1 MLHYSMVISVG
12 VVIMLVSMV
21 KLRLDNVVCLVV
33 ETYLHC
39 VEVFGEIE
47 FMT

>member
-1 MLHYSMVISVG
+1 MLHYSVVINVG

-21 KLRLDNVVCLVV
+21 KLHLDNVVCLVV
-33 ETYLHC
+33 GTYLHC
-39 VEVFGEIE
+39 VEVLGEIE